1 MKKKIEFIVR
11 SLLPYRIKKI
21 HHIAREIFF
30 SNKKLNKG
38 IRELHID
45 QDLLNNCMFCENRR
59 IMLNFLPKNS
69 IVAELGTE
77 KGIFAKQIIER
88 TSPMELHLC
97 DVNFTKF
104 DDNNII
110 SGLSVKKHE
119 KNTLEFLDT
128 FPKEF
133 FDWIYVDASHDYK
146 DVVKDIAAAKSK
158 VKKGGLLIFN
168 DFAHINPYL
177 ARFGVMRAVS
187 EFIKNERWTVK
198 YFAFNHSALY
208 DIAIERPL

>member
-1 MKKKIEFIVR
+1 MKKIEFIIR
-11 SLLPYRIKKI
+11 SFLPYRIKKL
-21 HHIAREIFF
+21 HHISREIFL
-30 SNKKLNKG
+30 SNEKVNKD

-45 QDLLNNCMFCENRR
+45 QELLNNCLFCENRR
-59 IMLNFLPKNS
+59 TMLDFLPKNS
-69 IVAELGTE
+69 IVAELGSE
-77 KGIFAKQIIER
+77 KGIFANQIIER
-88 TSPMELHLC
+88 TSPIELHLC

-110 SGLSVKKHE
+110 SGKSVKKHE
-119 KNTLEFLDT
+119 KNTIEFLDA

-133 FDWIYVDASHDYK
+133 FDWIYIDASHAYK
-146 DVVKDIAAAKSK
+146 DVVKDIKAAKSK

-168 DFAHINPYL
+168 DFAHINPSL

-187 EFIKNERWTVK
+187 EFIKNERWKVK

-208 DIAIERPL
+208 DIAIERPF